1 MLSLAI
7 RDISRVCLAPA
18 KCIATVMKTP
28 LWFPQSFFSRTL
40 WLVLIVV
47 LFSKALTLVYLLM
60 NEDVLVDR
68 QYSHGVA
75 LTLRAYWAADESDR
89 QTIADAAG
97 LIRVV
102 GGGVPEG
109 EQHWPYSEIYQRQ
122 MQAEL
127 GADTEVRLRVHA
139 PPALWVRAPSLGD
152 GWLKVPLYPHP
163 LRGQK
168 IWSVLGWFLAI
179 GLLSTASAWIFV
191 SQLNRP
197 LKRLVFAARQLG
209 QGRSVRLPV
218 SDTPSEMTEVYR
230 AFNQMAEDVEQ
241 AGQERELMLAGV
253 SHDLRTPL
261 TRLRLSLELMPKDN
275 EFMDGMVRDIEDMDA
290 ILDQFLA
297 FIRDGRDEEV
307 EEVDLVELVHEVV
320 APYNSPVEQV
330 RLCLESIPPFPLR
343 RVSMKRLLANL
354 IGNAMHH
361 AGDGVEVAAYVSGDS
376 GAPYVVLSVLDRGMG
391 IDPSELE
398 GIFNP
403 FIRGDRARSGK
414 GTGLGLAIVKRIA
427 AMHGG
432 NVELRN
438 RSGGGLE
445 ARVRLPLGLMLP
457 RDAD

>member
-1 MLSLAI
+1 
-7 RDISRVCLAPA
+7 
-18 KCIATVMKTP
+18 MKTP
-28 LWFPQSFFSRTL
+28 LWFPQSFFARTL

-89 QTIADAAG
+89 DKIAEAAG

-102 GGGVPEG
+102 GSGVPEG

-122 MQAEL
+122 MQSEL
-127 GADTEVRLRVHA
+127 GADTEVRLRIHA

-191 SQLNRP
+191 RQLNQP

-241 AGQERELMLAGV
+241 AGRERELMLAGV

-261 TRLRLSLELMPKDN
+261 TRLRLSLSLLAN
-275 EFMDGMVRDIEDMDA
+275 ESDLTDDMVRDIEDMDA

-297 FIRDGRDEEV
+297 FIRDGRDEPV
-307 EEVDLVELVHEVV
+307 EEVDLSDLVREVV
-320 APYNSPVEQV
+320 APFNQPEERV
-330 RLCLESIPPFPLR
+330 RLCLEPIPPFPLR
-343 RVSMKRLLANL
+343 RVSLKRMLNNL
-354 IGNAMHH
+354 IGNALYH
-361 AGDGVEVAAYVSGDS
+361 AGKGVEVAAYVSGDS
-376 GAPYVVLSVLDRGMG
+376 SAPYVVLSVLDRGAG

-427 AMHGG
+427 AQHGG

-445 ARVRLPLGLMLP
+445 ARVRLPLGLLLP
-457 RDAD
+457 RDAV

>member
-1 MLSLAI
+1 
-7 RDISRVCLAPA
+7 
-18 KCIATVMKTP
+18 MKTP
-28 LWFPQSFFSRTL
+28 LWFPQSFFARTL

-75 LTLRAYWAADESDR
+75 LTLRVYWAADESERDK
-89 QTIADAAG
+89 IAEAAG
-97 LIRVV
+97 LIRVT
-102 GGGVPEG
+102 GNSVPEG

-127 GADTEVRLRVHA
+127 GEDTEVRLRVHA

-152 GWLKVPLYPHP
+152 DWLKVPLYPHP

-168 IWSVLGWFLAI
+168 IWNVLGWFLAI

-191 SQLNRP
+191 RQLNQP

-209 QGRSVRLPV
+209 QGRSVRLPI

-241 AGQERELMLAGV
+241 AGRERELMLAGV

-261 TRLRLSLELMPKDN
+261 TRLRLSLSLMANDS
-275 EFMDGMVRDIEDMDA
+275 DLTDDMVRDIEDMDA

-297 FIRDGRDEEV
+297 FIRDGRDEPV
-307 EEVDLVELVHEVV
+307 EEVDLSDLVREVV
-320 APYNSPVEQV
+320 APFNQPEEQV
-330 RLCLESIPPFPLR
+330 RLCLEPIPPFPLR
-343 RVSMKRLLANL
+343 RVSMKRLLNNL
-354 IGNAMHH
+354 IGNALHH
-361 AGDGVEVAAYVSGDS
+361 AGQGVEVAAYVSGDTS
-376 GAPYVVLSVLDRGMG
+376 APYVVLSVLDRGAG
-391 IDPSELE
+391 IDPGELE
-398 GIFNP
+398 AIFNP

-427 AMHGG
+427 AQHGG

-438 RSGGGLE
+438 RSGGGIE
-445 ARVRLPLGLMLP
+445 ARVRLPLGLLLP
-457 RDAD
+457 RDAV